1 MQLCCT
7 ARVMICFDPS
17 CVCASLMLP
26 FVSSGRPAGPVRL
39 VRAPADDGQQPCAPP
54 IHIQPPYFN
63 EQHVQSHSNFEAA
76 APLPP
81 GDHMARNAARP
92 DHSLASSGAGAMH
105 EHRTP
110 AAAAALQAHS
120 GQSWQQQSHAHH
132 NQQQHLPSQPQP
144 QPHQHG
150 AQHPSLS
157 AASVVREDHLAET
170 AEAERELTLL
180 KIAIKEAQAR
190 QLSLKEQIAAIN
202 ADIAAETKS
211 LNAKRER
218 ATDLQQVCASLQQGH
233 AGLKTVLAE
242 AAQLP
247 EESEGFEKMRA
258 RLFLVRSNGH
268 KARQTIQVTSAAAGC
283 FISCVSRVAAERVMC
298 CRCCKETW
306 TS

>member
-1 MQLCCT
+1 
-7 ARVMICFDPS
+7 
-17 CVCASLMLP
+17 MLP
-26 FVSSGRPAGPVRL
+26 LVSSGRPAVPVRL
-39 VRAPADDGQQPCAPP
+39 VRAPASDGQQPCAPHVAPAP
-54 IHIQPPYFN
+54 IQNQPPYFN
-63 EQHVQSHSNFEAA
+63 EQRVQSHSNFDAA

-81 GDHMARNAARP
+81 GDHVARNAGQPGHSFASAR
-92 DHSLASSGAGAMH
+92 AGAMH
-105 EHRTP
+105 EHHAP
-110 AAAAALQAHS
+110 VAAAAAALQAHS
-120 GQSWQQQSHAHH
+120 GQSWQQQSHGHH
-132 NQQQHLPSQPQP
+132 NQQQQHLPSQPQ
-144 QPHQHG
+144 QQHV
-150 AQHPSLS
+150 AQHPSLP
-157 AASVVREDHLAET
+157 AASVVREDHQAET

-180 KIAIKEAQAR
+180 KIAIQEAQAR

-247 EESEGFEKMRA
+247 EESEGLEKMRA
-258 RLFLVRSNGH
+258 RLFLVQSNGH

-283 FISCVSRVAAERVMC
+283 FISCVCRVAAGLLMR